1 MRGDFDGMGD
11 GEDMNDV
18 LNDLFSQYF
27 PDQNG
32 RRRPSSGTSRFFGE
46 QNSRQSTQVLE
57 REINI
62 SLEDLFLGITKK
74 ISVKT
79 DLVIDGRK
87 YPVERTFEVKISRG
101 WKSGTKIVFEQTKN
115 FPVKVCFILVQTKH
129 KFLERR
135 GDDLY
140 WKCLPID
147 KKKIK
152 KGVIIRIPNVD
163 GTEIVINTKNLSLKH
178 GSKKVFTN
186 LGMPI
191 SKKGSVIGR
200 GDFIV
205 KFQVNP

>member
-1 MRGDFDGMGD
+1 MGRDFEGMADDGDLH
-11 GEDMNDV
+11 ES
-18 LNDLFSQYF
+18 LNDLFSQFF
-27 PDQNG
+27 PNQSG
-32 RRRPSSGTSRFFGE
+32 RKRSRGGSSPFRE
-46 QNSRQSTQVLE
+46 QNTRQSTQVLE
-57 REINI
+57 REVNI
-62 SLEDLFLGITKK
+62 SLEDFFLGITKK
-74 ISVKT
+74 ITVKT
-79 DLVIDGRK
+79 DLIVEGRR
-87 YPVERTFEVKISRG
+87 YPLEKTFEIKISRG
-101 WKSGTKIVFEQTKN
+101 YKSGTKIVFQPSMN
-115 FPVKVCFILVQTKH
+115 FPAKVTFRLVQTKH

-147 KKKIK
+147 KNKMK

-178 GSKKVFTN
+178 GSKKVFNN

-191 SKKGSVIGR
+191 SKEGKMVGR